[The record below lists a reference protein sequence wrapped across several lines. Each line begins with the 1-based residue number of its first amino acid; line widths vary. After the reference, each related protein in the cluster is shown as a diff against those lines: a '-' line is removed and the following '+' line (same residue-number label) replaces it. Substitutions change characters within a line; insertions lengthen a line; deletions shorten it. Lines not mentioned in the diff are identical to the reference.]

1 MRKGKA
7 TLCPVKA
14 SWARIYQG
22 KEETEELR
30 REIKESLKKKT
41 MIKI

>member
-22 KEETEELR
+22 IEETKKLEE
-30 REIKESLKKKT
+30 EIKRSLREGT